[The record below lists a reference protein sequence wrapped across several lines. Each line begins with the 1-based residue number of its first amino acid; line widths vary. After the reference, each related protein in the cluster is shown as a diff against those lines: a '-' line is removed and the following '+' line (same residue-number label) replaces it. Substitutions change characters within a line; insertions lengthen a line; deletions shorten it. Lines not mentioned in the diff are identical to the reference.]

1 VCEDSDICVGYN
13 APRQSPQFGIEPQYT
28 PLARHDRREKYRMER
43 QISVRSISHPGSEPS
58 AGRSLTSDYLEL
70 AKARLGALVVLT
82 AFVGYVLGSRG
93 VVSMWGLSAAVVG
106 TALSAFG
113 ANILNQWWE
122 AERDSLMLRTRERPL
137 PAGRISRRL
146 ASIWGV
152 LTALIGL
159 AILAVGTNWLT
170 TFLSLFVILV
180 YVLIYTPLKVRTPL
194 NTVVGAV
201 CGAVPPMMGWAAAT
215 GRLDVGAWIL
225 GGILFAWQIP
235 HFLALA
241 WLYREDYAR
250 GGFLMLP
257 AVDREGRLTGR
268 LAVLYAAALLPL
280 TAALSAFGVT
290 GSAFL
295 VTSQAVGLAFVGL
308 GWLFL
313 RTRSRQAARR
323 LFMASIL
330 YLPLLLGLM
339 VIDVDDR
346 AVRGGEVAAALPH
359 STAADLEIAT
369 TPLHE
374 GL

>member
-1 VCEDSDICVGYN
+1 
-13 APRQSPQFGIEPQYT
+13 
-28 PLARHDRREKYRMER
+28 MEL
-43 QISVRSISHPGSEPS
+43 QISARNISQPH
-58 AGRSLTSDYLEL
+58 AGRSLISEYLEL

-93 VVSMWGLSAAVVG
+93 EISPWGLAAAVLG

-122 AERDSLMLRTRERPL
+122 VERDSLMLRTRERPL
-137 PAGRISRRL
+137 PAGRIDRSL
-146 ASIWGV
+146 AAVWGV
-152 LTALIGL
+152 LTALAGL
-159 AILAVGTNWLT
+159 TILAVGTNWLT
-170 TFLSLFVILV
+170 TLLSLFVILV

-194 NTVVGAV
+194 NTVIGAV

-215 GRLDVGAWIL
+215 GRLDAGAWIL

-268 LAVLYAAALLPL
+268 LAFLYAAALLPI

-290 GSAFL
+290 GGAFL
-295 VTSQAVGLAFVGL
+295 VTSQALGLAFVGL

-313 RTRSRQAARR
+313 RARSQDAARR
-323 LFMASIL
+323 LFLASIL
-330 YLPLLLGLM
+330 YLPVLLGLM
-339 VIDVDDR
+339 VVDVDDR
-346 AVRGGEVAAALPH
+346 AVRGGEVSAVSVRPA
-359 STAADLEIAT
+359 TADLKVAAN
-369 TPLHE
+369 PLPE

>member
-1 VCEDSDICVGYN
+1 L
-13 APRQSPQFGIEPQYT
+13 EPE
-28 PLARHDRREKYRMER
+28 A
-43 QISVRSISHPGSEPS
+43 S
-58 AGRSLTSDYLEL
+58 RSLIADYLEL

-82 AFVGYVLGSRG
+82 AFVGYVLGARG
-93 VVSMWGLSAAVVG
+93 DISPWGLAAAVLG

-122 AERDSLMLRTRERPL
+122 AVPDSLMLRTRERPL

-146 ASIWGV
+146 AATWGV
-152 LTALIGL
+152 VTALAGL

-170 TFLSLFVILV
+170 TLLSLFVILV
-180 YVLIYTPLKVRTPL
+180 YVLIYTPLKMRTPL
-194 NTVVGAV
+194 NTMVGAV
-201 CGAVPPMMGWAAAT
+201 CGAVPPMMGWTAAT
-215 GRLDVGAWIL
+215 GRLDAGAWIL

-250 GGFLMLP
+250 GGFRMLP
-257 AVDREGRLTGR
+257 AVDQEGRLTGR
-268 LAVLYAAALLPL
+268 LAFLYAAALLPI
-280 TAALSAFGVT
+280 TAALTAFGVT
-290 GSAFL
+290 GGAFL

-313 RTRSRQAARR
+313 RVRSQQTARR
-323 LFMASIL
+323 LFLASIL
-330 YLPLLLGLM
+330 YLPVLLGLM

-346 AVRGGEVAAALPH
+346 AVRGGEVAHIAQAGADAVP
-359 STAADLEIAT
+359 TAY
-369 TPLHE
+369 HE